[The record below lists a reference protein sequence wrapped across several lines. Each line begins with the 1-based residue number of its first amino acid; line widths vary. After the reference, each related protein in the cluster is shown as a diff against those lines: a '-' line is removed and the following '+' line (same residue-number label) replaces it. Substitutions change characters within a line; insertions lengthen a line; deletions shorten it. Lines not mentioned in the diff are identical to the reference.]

1 MKNVLVLMIVSLFLG
16 CVKKRE
22 VESQKL
28 YIISEEDRMYNE
40 KLKKE
45 KVSFPFIPV
54 GVSGESN
61 LIIDKYSNVFY
72 YQRNKKPALLCDY
85 GRENDTIPL
94 FLDLQPKDLIKIPK
108 DYIGEFINENLK
120 DKEKKKQIL
129 IMASQMDTIKDKQFL
144 KFLKNIQI
152 PIYIIRRTTQEED
165 TVLNYKK
172 KNTFYDPKEIK
183 WDKSRIKFP
192 EHIKFAKRPTETA
205 N

>member
-1 MKNVLVLMIVSLFLG
+1 MKNVLVLIMVGLFFG
-16 CVKKRE
+16 CTKKGE
-22 VESQKL
+22 VTKGDSAVQKP
-28 YIISEEDRMYNE
+28 YIISKEDKENSERD
-40 KLKKE
+40 KKNN
-45 KVSFPFIPV
+45 VSRPFIPV
-54 GVSGESN
+54 GISGESN

-72 YQRNKKPALLCDY
+72 YQRNKKPVLLCDY

-152 PIYIIRRTTQEED
+152 PTYIIRRTTQEED

-172 KNTFYDPKEIK
+172 KGAFYDSKEIK
-183 WDKSRIKFP
+183 WDKSRIKLS
-192 EHIKFAKRPTETA
+192 EHIKFAKR
-205 N
+205 